1 MDIVDSINKFKKEY
15 ISLMRCSYNMKS
27 INQNMTYISLSTM
40 TVICDLSCE
49 IDIELLGKNFRS
61 PPYPA
66 CILIQAK
73 NHDEYELTKRGRVRK
88 SFYNQATI
96 KFEDH
101 TRKSIKIFS
110 NGRLQ
115 MTGLTSLQEAVD
127 VGHIISSVLMNSS
140 NALVEKDYIPKP
152 EKIKIGMINTNFSF
166 SCGLDI
172 ILLKSLYMNY
182 PDKIKVI
189 YEPDIYPGLKIKFK
203 TSSNE
208 LTSVFIFTTGNVVM
222 TGVKSLNDIQEAF
235 NFIVPIINDNL
246 SKLQTPYAVIKSNKK
261 HYPITN
267 GYPNHMLKCLQ

>member
-1 MDIVDSINKFKKEY
+1 MEIADGIDAFRKEY
-15 ISLMRCSYNMKS
+15 LSLMTCSHKMKQINSNMS
-27 INQNMTYISLSTM
+27 YISLSTM
-40 TVICDLSCE
+40 TVICDLSCD
-49 IDIELLGKNFRS
+49 IDIELLAKNFRS

-73 NHDEYELTKRGRVRK
+73 NHDEYEVTKRGRIRK

-96 KFEDH
+96 KFENH

-115 MTGLTSLQEAVD
+115 MTGITSLQEAVE
-127 VGHIISSVLMNSS
+127 VGYIISNILTIST
-140 NALVEKDYIPKP
+140 NALVEKDCFPKP

-166 SCGLDI
+166 STGLDI
-172 ILLKSLYMNY
+172 ILLKSLLNY

-235 NFIVPIINDNL
+235 CFIVPIINDNL
-246 SKLQTPYAVIKSNKK
+246 STLKTPFAIIKSHKK
-261 HYPITN
+261 YYPITN
-267 GYPNHMLKCLQ
+267 GYPNHILKCLQ